1 MRRED
6 DLAAGVLEVN
16 AITVRLKGGTTLQ
29 RYNEK
34 PAGQICS
41 DLRVHEGW
49 RWRESNPRPSAS
61 TQDFSGR
68 SLLVAF
74 LSPSTRTDNVA
85 DRLSH
90 CKCPALTP

>member
-1 MRRED
+1 MARETD
-6 DLAAGVLEVN
+6 PRSRSASH
-16 AITVRLKGGTTLQ
+16 TTKNPQ
-29 RYNEK
+29 AR
-34 PAGQICS
+34 S

-74 LSPSTRTDNVA
+74 LSPSTRTDSVA